1 MMLKLGEKCY
11 KETKETFYAAKKKP
25 IKIWDDNVDNNFIS
39 KLVKTQSNSKYLIKY
54 LDKAIRPLVL
64 IMPKRIG
71 YVNILKVEDKNNKLV
86 FFRINDEKLLEKYK
100 AIGTKIED

>member
-1 MMLKLGEKCY
+1 MLQRNKRNVLCC
-11 KETKETFYAAKKKP
+11 KKKP

-100 AIGTKIED
+100 AIGTNIED

>member
-1 MMLKLGEKCY
+1 MLQRNKRTVLCC
-11 KETKETFYAAKKKP
+11 KKRP